1 MVKRKGIYHE
11 ELEETEIKESKAKGE
26 KGGGGGFKD
35 GVSNSKVKPQAFV
48 VLTFLVS
55 VVWAIPIFMSSSSLK
70 S

>member
-1 MVKRKGIYHE
+1 MVKRQGIYHE

-26 KGGGGGFKD
+26 KGDFKD

-55 VVWAIPIFMSSSSLK
+55 VV
-70 S
+70 

>member
-26 KGGGGGFKD
+26 KGGGWFKD

>member
-26 KGGGGGFKD
+26 KGEGGWFKD

-55 VVWAIPIFMSSSSLK
+55 VV
-70 S
+70 

>member
-26 KGGGGGFKD
+26 KVVRGRGFKD

-48 VLTFLVS
+48 VLTFLV
-55 VVWAIPIFMSSSSLK
+55 
-70 S
+70 